1 MKHTVFLAA
10 VMSAAIA
17 VTGGTAL
24 ARSGGHGHGP
34 RIDFETM
41 DRDGDGQITQAELQA
56 MGEAHFTEAD
66 TDSDGF
72 LSAAELEAQAMARAA
87 QHAARM
93 MERMDANGDGKL
105 AQDEMHPRRDPAKMF
120 SRLDADSSGAIS
132 KEEFEAARAKMKDRH
147 HKKKGPVAD

>member
-17 VTGGTAL
+17 VAGGTAL

-34 RIDFETM
+34 QIDFETM

-56 MGEAHFTEAD
+56 MGEAHFADAD
-66 TDSDGF
+66 TDNDGF

-93 MERMDANGDGKL
+93 MERMDANGDGKVT
-105 AQDEMHPRRDPAKMF
+105 R
-120 SRLDADSSGAIS
+120 
-132 KEEFEAARAKMKDRH
+132 EEFMQGHDAMFDAMDTNGDGVIDAEERSGHHRH
-147 HKKKGPVAD
+147 GKCRMRQEG